1 VNQFAG
7 FDCAG
12 GAWPDPD
19 TRRSMV
25 EFCENG
31 ARAVAE
37 EETLKRVTP
46 DFFRQWSVAEL
57 SRHSDHWL
65 GKAGRLTHP
74 MVLRPGASHYQPIA
88 WEDAVQL
95 IGRELNA
102 LTSHSRASFYTSART
117 SNEAAFLYQLFARQF
132 GSNNLPD
139 CSDMCHESSETALAD
154 TIGRGKATVTLG
166 DSP

>member
-1 VNQFAG
+1 
-7 FDCAG
+7 
-12 GAWPDPD
+12 
-19 TRRSMV
+19 
-25 EFCENG
+25 
-31 ARAVAE
+31 
-37 EETLKRVTP
+37 
-46 DFFRQWSVAEL
+46 
-57 SRHSDHWL
+57 
-65 GKAGRLTHP
+65 